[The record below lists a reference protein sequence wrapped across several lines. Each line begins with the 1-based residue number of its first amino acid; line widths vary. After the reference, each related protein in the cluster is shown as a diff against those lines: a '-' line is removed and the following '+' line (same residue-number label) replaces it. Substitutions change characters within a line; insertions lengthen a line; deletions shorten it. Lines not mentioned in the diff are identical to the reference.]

1 MRPPRWARSTSI
13 PSCSRPP
20 SRTSRWRGKD
30 GGKLLGFKR
39 LFIDFQLSSIWHR
52 AYTFKNIE
60 ITAPQVSAVM
70 ARGGALNLLQLRPP
84 PAAPK
89 AAEKSD
95 PLPALRIASFKV
107 SDGLVTYEDRSQPD
121 VFAARLEPIN
131 FELRDFTTGVQ
142 GGQFSLTGA
151 SKQGERVEWHG
162 HVSVD
167 PVESD
172 GEFQVDGLLARTLWE
187 YLQDKVN
194 FVVDSGTLNLNATYK
209 FALNAADAGG
219 GPNLQVNLSKAA
231 LTDLVV
237 RPRPEGTERA
247 APWITVPA
255 LTVTGTTV
263 DLASQHVQVDLVSLT
278 GIKLV
283 TWLEDGKLNLM
294 QLTQA
299 PGGATAAGGAVAGS
313 GATPTATTPAP
324 VAPTLTASGTGTAPA
339 EPWAVAL
346 RQFEIRDADI
356 SVEDRSTK
364 PAVKL
369 ALAPFSLTVGG
380 ISQDMTKPVTVA
392 LDSHVNGEGSLT
404 VDGEVAPQP
413 LLANVEVKAS
423 KID

>member
-1 MRPPRWARSTSI
+1 MRQFYKKKIFLVPAASMLLLGVYAVLGFVVAPRLVRSAVLEDIPKSI
-13 PSCSRPP
+13 DATPAVGAIHINPFLFTAAVEDFSLA
-20 SRTSRWRGKD
+20 GKD

-70 ARGGALNLLQLRPP
+70 ARGGALNLLQLRPR
-84 PAAPK
+84 PAATQPV
-89 AAEKSD
+89 EKSES
-95 PLPALRIASFKV
+95 LPALRIASFKV

-187 YLQDKVN
+187 YLQDKLN
-194 FVVDSGTLNLNATYK
+194 FVVDSGTFNLNATYK

-237 RPRPEGTERA
+237 RPRPEGTEPA
-247 APWITVPA
+247 PPWITVPA
-255 LTVTGTTV
+255 LTVTGTMV
-263 DLASQHVQVDLVSLT
+263 DLASQHVQMDRVSLT

-299 PGGATAAGGAVAGS
+299 AGRGDAYGDRA
-313 GATPTATTPAP
+313 
-324 VAPTLTASGTGTAPA
+324 GTGRTHPDGVRHRHGAHQAVGRGPA
-339 EPWAVAL
+339 AVRDSRRRHP
-346 RQFEIRDADI
+346 RQADG
-356 SVEDRSTK
+356 
-364 PAVKL
+364 PA
-369 ALAPFSLTVGG
+369 ACGRAHLTLNPKAVFG
-380 ISQDMTKPVTVA
+380 DTR
-392 LDSHVNGEGSLT
+392 
-404 VDGEVAPQP
+404 
-413 LLANVEVKAS
+413 LLA
-423 KID
+423 